1 MFFPGMGKYEI
12 LSVLLLHID
21 YVLNSCE
28 NSLLLSAIIFCINSS
43 FYIFEFSCALLLSI
57 AMPFPSYFPLVLT
70 LFAAN
75 HFTDIHALREVSGVL
90 NVHHSLNLTR
100 MHYHMRFWKE
110 ELSSLPP
117 SLAELP
123 RLMLEHKRGELA
135 MLTRTLL
142 KESRLDPAVF
152 PSIQDQTPI
161 KVQYASLFF
170 VIIFPACPSLSPHFK
185 LQASDFIA
193 CHV

>member
-1 MFFPGMGKYEI
+1 MERYDI

-57 AMPFPSYFPLVLT
+57 AMPFPGYFPLVLT

>member
-1 MFFPGMGKYEI
+1 
-12 LSVLLLHID
+12 
-21 YVLNSCE
+21 
-28 NSLLLSAIIFCINSS
+28 
-43 FYIFEFSCALLLSI
+43 
-57 AMPFPSYFPLVLT
+57 MPFPSYFPLVLT
-70 LFAAN
+70 LFAVN

-170 VIIFPACPSLSPHFK
+170 VIIFPACPSLSPPALNSKRQILLHVLYRLDCLLLFK
-185 LQASDFIA
+185 GRFCSIPSPSSSSPPPPASQ
-193 CHV
+193 HSELG